1 MIKKLNKKYLAWFY
15 GFAERK
21 YFIII
26 VYLIGCFD
34 CTKVYLGLHNM
45 KILYF
50 DLDNVIC
57 TTKGNRYPESKLK
70 KKL

>member
-1 MIKKLNKKYLAWFY
+1 
-15 GFAERK
+15 
-21 YFIII
+21 
-26 VYLIGCFD
+26 
-34 CTKVYLGLHNM
+34 M

-57 TTKGNRYPESKLK
+57 TTKENRYPESGPK

>member
-1 MIKKLNKKYLAWFY
+1 
-15 GFAERK
+15 
-21 YFIII
+21 
-26 VYLIGCFD
+26 
-34 CTKVYLGLHNM
+34 M

-57 TTKGNRYPESKLK
+57 TTKGNRYPESKPK